1 MNFQLGQCCRT
12 FVYHGS
18 AKTSRVKATGTNEI
32 MAHRLP
38 NHNGEVKSVK
48 RKRERWTIVVAGEGV
63 ESNSLLH
70 LSSLVQQGI

>member
-63 ESNSLLH
+63 ESNGV
-70 LSSLVQQGI
+70 SSISVH